1 MRRAKQVLLPVL
13 RVSLFL
19 ALALAV
25 SVLVF
30 THFTAKAKA
39 IAIDIQKAENAY
51 KVTQIMNIF
60 RCADPEIHAAIMET
74 FDPVLVAIVVGIE
87 SNYQVDAVSPA
98 GCRGLMQLSPGKLQ
112 DWTDVRQ
119 NIAIGARYLQRQI
132 ERFGSVE
139 LAIAA
144 YNAGPESV
152 ILHQGIPPYRET
164 RAFIAKARILS
175 SKIGSELQ
183 PKAGRS

>member
-1 MRRAKQVLLPVL
+1 LM
-13 RVSLFL
+13 
-19 ALALAV
+19 
-25 SVLVF
+25 F

-39 IAIDIQKAENAY
+39 MALDIQQAENAY
-51 KVTQIMNIF
+51 KVTQIMTIF

-74 FDPVLVAIVVGIE
+74 FNPVLVAIVIGIE
-87 SNYQVDAVSPA
+87 SNYKVDAVSPA

-119 NIAIGARYLQRQI
+119 NITVGARYLQKQI

-152 ILHQGIPPYRET
+152 ILHQGVPPYRET
-164 RAFIAKARILS
+164 QAFIAKARILS
-175 SKIGSELQ
+175 LKVGTELQ
-183 PKAGRS
+183 PKVGRS